1 MTKPKAVIENF
12 DIETELTCRCGCG
25 RYNYDNEFL
34 IRLQAFRYMLGVGL
48 TVTGP
53 GRCIA
58 HNMDKSVGGEPNSL
72 HICEG
77 KKATAIDVTNSNCEN
92 IYKRACACGLFNEVI
107 WYKKKN
113 FVHLG
118 LDRNQKGNYFAIKS

>member
-1 MTKPKAVIENF
+1 MAHPKVEIENF
-12 DIETELTCRCGCG
+12 DIETELQCRCGCK
-25 RYNYDNEFL
+25 RFNYDNEFL
-34 IRLQAFRYMLGVGL
+34 IRLQAFRYLIGVGL

-53 GRCIA
+53 GRCIK
-58 HNMDKSVGGEPNSL
+58 HNRNEGGVSTSL

-77 KKATAIDVTNSNCEN
+77 KQATAIDVTNSSCEN
-92 IYKRACACGLFNEVI
+92 IYKKACASGLFNEVI

-118 LDRNQKGNYFAIKS
+118 LDRKQKGSFFKVNL